1 MRRLA
6 RLSAIL
12 VAILLT
18 AVLIGGLAAQPAFA
32 KTADIAAQTR
42 LLLDAYARG
51 DRSTVL
57 GLIDQDSITVYGSD
71 FAEVCQGS
79 AAFETLLSNDL
90 RLWGGPAHIG
100 TMEHVSII
108 QTDGM
113 ASIFFDAPFSA
124 GGRPPLPVR
133 FAMVWRRT
141 GDEWRL
147 VQSSNVAPTQGQSA
161 ARLLGAVP
169 ANPPAKSTP

>member
-6 RLSAIL
+6 GLSASL
-12 VAILLT
+12 VAILLIAGLT
-18 AVLIGGLAAQPAFA
+18 ARPAFA
-32 KTADIAAQTR
+32 KTPDIAAQTR

-57 GLIDQDSITVYGSD
+57 GLIDENSITVYGSD
-71 FAEVCQGS
+71 FAEVCHGS
-79 AAFETLLSNDL
+79 ADFETLLSNDL
-90 RLWGGPAHIG
+90 RLWGGPAQIG
-100 TMEHVSII
+100 AMEHVSII

-141 GDEWRL
+141 GDAWRL

-161 ARLLGAVP
+161 AQLLGAG
-169 ANPPAKSTP
+169 AAKDPAKTAP

>member
-1 MRRLA
+1 MRRFA
-6 RLSAIL
+6 RLPFIL
-12 VAILLT
+12 MAMLLT
-18 AVLIGGLAAQPAFA
+18 AGLTATPAFA
-32 KTADIAAQTR
+32 KPTDIAAQTR

-57 GLIDQDSITVYGSD
+57 GLIDENSITVYGSD
-71 FAEVCQGS
+71 FAEVCHGS

-100 TMEHVSII
+100 AMEHVSII
-108 QTDGM
+108 ETDGM

-161 ARLLGAVP
+161 AQLLGAGV
-169 ANPPAKSTP
+169 AKDPAKTAP